1 MTRKLLMLCRQSAGL
16 LVPVAALFGGSVA
29 MSQKLSGSDECPRA
43 RDVGVAPGILPPGPL
58 NAITDVAGVRV
69 GHHTLSRGDDIRT
82 GVTAILPHGGNLL
95 RDKVPGAVVIG
106 NAFGKLAGSTQVQE
120 LGEIETPIILT
131 NTLSVAAGMEGVIRW
146 TLAQPGNEN
155 GRSINAL
162 VGETNDGG
170 LSDIRSL
177 SITADMVVQAITG
190 ATDGPVAE
198 GSVGAGHGTTCFG
211 WKGGIGTSSRRTGD
225 YTVGVLVQTNYDGL
239 LEILGVPVG
248 QELAKAGIRA
258 DGPNDVG
265 GSVMIVVATDAPL
278 NPRTLER
285 LGLRAILALGRTG
298 SVMSNGSGDYVI
310 AFSTAESVR
319 RTPARRSGPTGIQ
332 DLPNSSMNG
341 LFRATV
347 EATEEAVYNSL
358 FRATTV
364 SGRSTRRALPIEPT
378 LEILRRYNRL
388 E

>member
-1 MTRKLLMLCRQSAGL
+1 
-16 LVPVAALFGGSVA
+16 
-29 MSQKLSGSDECPRA
+29 
-43 RDVGVAPGILPPGPL
+43 
-58 NAITDVAGVRV
+58 
-69 GHHTLSRGDDIRT
+69 
-82 GVTAILPHGGNLL
+82 
-95 RDKVPGAVVIG
+95 
-106 NAFGKLAGSTQVQE
+106 
-120 LGEIETPIILT
+120 
-131 NTLSVAAGMEGVIRW
+131 
-146 TLAQPGNEN
+146 
-155 GRSINAL
+155 
-162 VGETNDGG
+162 
-170 LSDIRSL
+170 
-177 SITADMVVQAITG
+177 MVVQAITG

-198 GSVGAGHGTTCFG
+198 GSIGAGHGTTCFG

-225 YTVGVLVQTNYDGL
+225 YTVGVLVRTNYDGV

-248 QELAKAGIRA
+248 QELATAGIKA
-258 DGPNDVG
+258 DGPNAVG
-265 GSVMIVVATDAPL
+265 GSVMIVVATDTPL

-285 LGLRAILALGRTG
+285 LALRAILALGRTG

-319 RTPARRSGPTGIQ
+319 RTPARRSSSTDIQ

-358 FRATTV
+358 FKATTV
-364 SGRSTRRALPIEPT
+364 TGRSTRRALPIEPT

>member
-1 MTRKLLMLCRQSAGL
+1 MTSDID
-16 LVPVAALFGGSVA
+16 VPQAR
-29 MSQKLSGSDECPRA
+29 PRA
-43 RDVGVAPGILPPGPL
+43 RDVGIAPGILPPGPL
-58 NAITDVAGVRV
+58 NAITDVQGVRV
-69 GHHTLSRGDDIRT
+69 GHYTLSRGSDIRT

-95 RDKVPGAVVIG
+95 QDKVPGAVFIG

-131 NTLSVAAGMEGVIRW
+131 NTLGVAAGMEGVIRW
-146 TLAQPGNEN
+146 NMVQPGNEK
-155 GRSINAL
+155 GGSINAL

-170 LSDIRSL
+170 LSDIRAL
-177 SITADMVVQAITG
+177 AITAEMVMEAISS

-225 YTVGVLVQTNYDGL
+225 HTVGVLVQTNYDGA

-248 QELAKAGIRA
+248 RELRQAGFEP
-258 DGPNDVG
+258 DGPNEVG

-285 LGLRAILALGRTG
+285 LALRAILALGRTG
-298 SVMSNGSGDYVI
+298 SVMSNGSGDYVL

-319 RTPARRSGPTGIQ
+319 RTPARRTGVADVQ
-332 DLPNSSMNG
+332 DLANARMNG

-347 EATEEAVYNSL
+347 EATEEAIYNSL
-358 FRATTV
+358 LQATTIT
-364 SGRSTRRALPIEPT
+364 GRSTRRALPVGPT
-378 LEILRRYNRL
+378 LEILRRHNRL
-388 E
+388 EAGGR